1 MKNKIMKVHA
11 KMLTV
16 LNSDSGVTLA
26 QGAPEPKFVRAPR
39 PSAKGARTERRRRK
53 TSNGV

>member
-11 KMLTV
+11 KMLKV